1 MSCQRNVRINI
12 FYEFKYNITC
22 IYLAMQFKYVIL
34 LKLWDNT
41 EMLIFLSLF
50 LRLGYWS
57 LERLINTPFV
67 EQRFEFILSSS
78 KSKCLSTKSYY
89 LCVCHLFVWLFA
101 TPWSVVNQAPLSMEF
116 PRQKYWNGYPFP
128 SPGDIPDPGIK
139 PGPPTFQADSSL
151 SEPPKKSLAL
161 SIFSSYTISP

>member
-50 LRLGYWS
+50 LRLGY
-57 LERLINTPFV
+57 
-67 EQRFEFILSSS
+67 
-78 KSKCLSTKSYY
+78 
-89 LCVCHLFVWLFA
+89 
-101 TPWSVVNQAPLSMEF
+101 
-116 PRQKYWNGYPFP
+116 
-128 SPGDIPDPGIK
+128 
-139 PGPPTFQADSSL
+139 
-151 SEPPKKSLAL
+151 
-161 SIFSSYTISP
+161 